1 MLSLPLTQL
10 IEISGKYCPD
20 SVILRKKSIK
30 SNLITLIPMEKFI
43 ELAIEFG
50 TTLGIRILT
59 ALLILLIGLQI
70 AKWVRSIVKKVMSK
84 SQIDVTISTFV
95 SNLSYIGFI
104 SFVVIAALTR
114 LGVATASFVAVIGAA
129 GLAIGL
135 ALQGSLSNLASGV
148 LIILFRPFKI
158 GDFIAAGGVLGS
170 VQEISFFTTTLN
182 TPDNSRVIVPNS
194 KIYGDT
200 ITNYSANDT
209 RRVEIV
215 AGIGYEDDID
225 KAKSVLQDIV
235 RQDERILAE
244 PEPTYQ
250 VTELGDSSV
259 NFTVRVWVERTNFWA
274 VYCDLTEQVKKR
286 FDAAG
291 ISIPYPQQDIYLH
304 SVENKQ

>member
-1 MLSLPLTQL
+1 
-10 IEISGKYCPD
+10 
-20 SVILRKKSIK
+20 
-30 SNLITLIPMEKFI
+30 MEKFI